1 MRYYIINE
9 KTNKWTLMTFT
20 HQLMVNTFKQMYPT
34 LKFIFKDETLHGDKL
49 RLDPMN
55 YEKYLAGVV

>member
-9 KTNKWTLMTFT
+9 KNNKWTLMTFT
-20 HQLMVNTFKQMYPT
+20 HQLMVQAFKKLYPT
-34 LKFIFKDETLHGDKL
+34 LKFILKDETLHGDKL
-49 RLDPMN
+49 HLDPMN